1 MTRTRR
7 PGAVTT
13 ALTTA
18 AVTTALAVL
27 LAGCSSGGDSS
38 SGGDASPAALD
49 AALEKGGTIT
59 YWSWTPSGKEQAAAF
74 SKEYPNVTVEYVNVG
89 TGEAHYTALQN
100 AIKAGRGG
108 PDVAQVE
115 YRALPQFALQGSLV
129 DLTGYG
135 FETFADDYTAST
147 WESVHVGR
155 SIYGLPQDSGPMAMF
170 YNKEVFTRYGIAVPT
185 TWDEYVAAGR
195 ELHAADPT
203 RYIASD
209 AGDAGFT
216 TSLIWQA
223 GGRPF
228 RTEGDR
234 EVAVNLQ
241 DEGTKKWTALWNQLV
256 EGRLVTN
263 ITGWTDEW
271 YRALGDGTIA
281 TVVAGAWMPGILMES
296 VQAASGQWAVAP
308 IPTYDGRPTTA
319 EHGGSTQ
326 SVLKKSDDPDLAAA
340 FVRWLN
346 HEQSSID
353 VFLGSGGFPATT
365 ADLESSE
372 FREFSSPYFG
382 GQKINEVLTTAAT
395 QVSSGWEYLPYQ
407 LYAETVFSD
416 TAGQAYVDNT
426 DLDTGLR
433 AWQDAIV
440 EYGEQ
445 QGFTVTTG

>member
-1 MTRTRR
+1 MTRTRV
-7 PGAVTT
+7 AT
-13 ALTTA
+13 AMA
-18 AVTTALAVL
+18 ASLALL
-27 LAGCSSGGDSS
+27 LAGCSSEESAA
-38 SGGDASPAALD
+38 GGDATPQALD

-59 YWSWTPSGKEQAAAF
+59 YWSWTPSGKDQAAAF
-74 SKEYPNVTVEYVNVG
+74 EKAYPNVKVEFVNVG
-89 TGEAHYTALQN
+89 TGEDHYTALQN

-135 FETFADDYTAST
+135 FENLAADYTPST
-147 WESVHVGR
+147 WESVHAADG
-155 SIYGLPQDSGPMAMF
+155 IYGLPQDSGPMAMF
-170 YNKEVFTRYGIAVPT
+170 YNKEVFTRYGLTVPT
-185 TWDEYVAAGR
+185 TWDQYVATAQQ
-195 ELHAADPT
+195 LHTADPT
-203 RYIASD
+203 KYIASD

-228 RTEGDR
+228 KTENDR
-234 EVAVNLQ
+234 DVTVDFA
-241 DEGTKKWTALWNQLV
+241 DEGTKRWTGVWNRLI

-296 VQAASGQWAVAP
+296 VQVASGKWAVAP
-308 IPTYDGRPTTA
+308 IPTYDGKPTTA

-326 SVLKKSDDPDLAAA
+326 SVLKQSDNPHLAAA

-346 HEQSSID
+346 NEQDSID
-353 VFLGSGGFPATT
+353 IFLASGGFPATK
-365 ADLESSE
+365 ADLESDE
-372 FREFSSPYFG
+372 FKNFSSPYFG

-407 LYAETVFSD
+407 LYAETIFSD
-416 TAGQAYVDNT
+416 TAGQAYVNNS
-426 DLDTGLR
+426 DLNAGLKS
-433 AWQDAIV
+433 WQDALV
-440 EYGEQ
+440 KYGNQ
-445 QGFTVTTG
+445 QGFSVNKS

>member
-7 PGAVTT
+7 HST
-13 ALTTA
+13 AL
-18 AVTTALAVL
+18 VALAL
-27 LAGCSSGGDSS
+27 LFAGCSSEDSPA
-38 SGGDASPAALD
+38 GGDASPGALD

-59 YWSWTPSGKEQAAAF
+59 YWSWTPSGEEQAAAF
-74 SKEYPNVTVEYVNVG
+74 EDEYPNVKVEFVNVG
-89 TGEAHYTALQN
+89 TGEDHYTALQN

-115 YRALPQFALQGSLV
+115 YRALPQFALQGSLA
-129 DLTGYG
+129 DLSGYG
-135 FETFADDYTAST
+135 FEEFEDDYTAST
-147 WESVHVGR
+147 WESVHVGDG
-155 SIYGLPQDSGPMAMF
+155 IYGLPQDSGPMAMF
-170 YNKEVFTRYGIAVPT
+170 YNKEVFTQYGIEVPT
-185 TWDEYVAAGR
+185 TWDQYVAAAR
-195 ELHAADPT
+195 KLHAADPT
-203 RYIASD
+203 KYIASD

-228 RTEGDR
+228 TTENERD
-234 EVAVNLQ
+234 VTVNLQ
-241 DEGTKKWTALWNQLV
+241 DDGTKRWTALWNQLI

-296 VQAASGQWAVAP
+296 VQAASGKWAVAP
-308 IPTYDGRPTTA
+308 IPTYDGKPTTA

-326 SVLKKSDDPDLAAA
+326 SVLKQSGSPDLAAA

-346 HEQSSID
+346 HEQASID
-353 VFLGSGGFPATT
+353 VFLESGGFPATK

-372 FREFSSPYFG
+372 FQGFSSPYFG

-395 QVSSGWEYLPYQ
+395 QVSAGWEYLPYQ
-407 LYAETVFSD
+407 LYAETIFSD
-416 TAGQAYVDNT
+416 TAGQAYVNNS
-426 DLDTGLR
+426 DLNAGLR
-433 AWQDAIV
+433 AWQDALV
-440 EYGEQ
+440 EYGNQ
-445 QGFTVTTG
+445 QGFSVNAG

>member
-7 PGAVTT
+7 RGTVAA
-13 ALTTA
+13 ALA
-18 AVTTALAVL
+18 TALAVL
-27 LAGCSSGGDSS
+27 FAGCSSEAAG
-38 SGGDASPAALD
+38 SGGNASPAALD
-49 AALEKGGTIT
+49 AALKKGGTIT
-59 YWSWTPSGKEQAAAF
+59 YWSWTPSGKEQAAEF
-74 SKEYPNVTVEYVNVG
+74 EKEYPKVKVEYANVG
-89 TGEAHYTALQN
+89 TGEDHYTAVQN

-108 PDVAQVE
+108 PDVAQIE

-135 FETFADDYTAST
+135 FDKVKADYTAST
-147 WESVHVGR
+147 WESVHVRDG
-155 SIYGLPQDSGPMAMF
+155 IYGLPQDSGPMAMF
-170 YNKEVFTRYGIAVPT
+170 YNKEVFTRYGIEVPK
-185 TWDEYVAAGR
+185 TWDDYVAAAR
-195 ELHAADPT
+195 KLHAADPT

-228 RTEGDR
+228 RTDGDR
-234 EVAVNLQ
+234 EVTINLR
-241 DEGTKKWTALWNQLV
+241 DKGTKKWTAIWNQLI

-296 VQAASGQWAVAP
+296 VQAAAGKWAVAP

-326 SVLKKSDDPDLAAA
+326 SVLKQSDNPDLAAA

-346 HEQSSID
+346 HDQRSIGI
-353 VFLGSGGFPATT
+353 FLDSGGFPATT
-365 ADLESSE
+365 ADLESSQ
-372 FREFSSPYFG
+372 FKEFSAPYFG

-395 QVSSGWEYLPYQ
+395 QVSAGWEYLPYQ
-407 LYAETVFSD
+407 LYAETIFSD
-416 TAGQAYVDNT
+416 TAGQAYVNNA
-426 DLDTGLR
+426 DLNTGLR
-433 AWQDAIV
+433 AWQDALV
-440 EYGEQ
+440 KYGRQ
-445 QGFTVTTG
+445 QGFTVNEG